1 MKDKVYSQVYSI
13 LRTSREGLLDA
24 LTGLAEIGWDG
35 VEAMGTNTG
44 GLTRQDF
51 HKFVDDLGLKIISFH
66 SLRDDE
72 DRAYAQSFGAKFS
85 DVRPLDNLRTAED
98 CKRSADLINE
108 QCRRL
113 ADFGMRGVVH
123 NHAEEF
129 RALTDDPTKTCYDM
143 LMEYTD
149 PELVSFELDVGWA
162 QRANVNPAA
171 LIRKYSG
178 RFPVLHVKECAKVA
192 ECDEELEHFPP
203 KVMELASVE
212 KADGKEGKYIK
223 GAPKFSDEQM
233 RLIIASRSWNV
244 ALGQGLIDW
253 ADVVKAAEAQPGGC
267 QAYISEREYFGAFG
281 EEVAPMEFA
290 KRDYAF
296 LRAL

>member
-44 GLTRQDF
+44 GLTKQDF

-72 DRAYAQSFGAKFS
+72 ERAFAQSFGARFS

-129 RALTDDPTKTCYDM
+129 RAVADDPTKTCYDV

-149 PELVSFELDVGWA
+149 PDLVSFELDVGWA
-162 QRANVNPAA
+162 QRANVNPAD

-203 KVMELASVE
+203 KVMELAAVE

-253 ADVVKAAEAQPGGC
+253 PDVVKAAEAQPGGC

-281 EEVAPMEFA
+281 KEISPMEFA